1 MVAQLLVLVG
11 VGGLEGGRVLHLLLY
26 LGVGVGAL
34 VLAGVAAFSDRLLRR
49 LRGWLLWIA

>member
-26 LGVGVGAL
+26 LGIGVGAL

-49 LRGWLLWIA
+49 LRGWLLRIA